1 MESMRTPGECHR
13 MLCMSIEIL
22 QDLHDLLVQRYGLE
36 SSRHMNTT
44 EMLAMFICIH
54 VVAMSQTGKLKIG
67 LSTQERPL
75 VGNLMRSLTL

>member
-1 MESMRTPGECHR
+1 
-13 MLCMSIEIL
+13 
-22 QDLHDLLVQRYGLE
+22 
-36 SSRHMNTT
+36 MNTT

-75 VGNLMRSLTL
+75 VGNLMRSLTLGYVWPKSSLDQKSQLSHYSQKD